1 MEPRIYFWRYASGQ
15 KNYPGY
21 HLCADGK
28 GCNFLIGRIRSR
40 RSMRM
45 FRPLIFDL
53 TKPSLR
59 VLAVPNNGHHKARS
73 KQRLALSICFDR
85 DDEWLDIEE
94 DSTSIEVS
102 FSSTKISEFLDNGRH
117 SSTDVRYRADFVR
130 FTLKS
135 RHSGQGWEC
144 LKLTQAV

>member
-1 MEPRIYFWRYASGQ
+1 
-15 KNYPGY
+15 
-21 HLCADGK
+21 
-28 GCNFLIGRIRSR
+28 
-40 RSMRM
+40 M

-73 KQRLALSICFDR
+73 KHRLALSICFDR

-102 FSSTKISEFLDNGRH
+102 FSSTKISEFLEGVEDIKRGEGDYCLSGVGNNGQNNDIWFWWFV
-117 SSTDVRYRADFVR
+117 SS
-130 FTLKS
+130 
-135 RHSGQGWEC
+135 
-144 LKLTQAV
+144 